1 MFTLKITPTELLSFE
16 ILPISSLINHIK
28 MSLSCI
34 KRPPREIK
42 NSRVQVI
49 RPPLETE
56 KDIKW

>member
-16 ILPISSLINHIK
+16 VLLISSLINHIK

-34 KRPPREIK
+34 KRPPWKIE

-56 KDIKW
+56 KDFK